1 MELVLGIFLLLFLVG
16 YFLSECSTMA
26 LFVLFETSFIMTL
39 MFLSVESFL
48 SLSLFLSLL
57 FLFFF
62 LLSFSSQQLYSF
74 CALGLFALFGFFY
87 NQLSSSEQTDC
98 AC

>member
-1 MELVLGIFLLLFLVG
+1 MELVLGIFLLPFLVG
-16 YFLSECSTMA
+16 YFLSECFTMA

-39 MFLSVESFL
+39 MFLSVETFL
-48 SLSLFLSLL
+48 SLSLSLSV
-57 FLFFF
+57 FSF